1 VLKNRILIPLNTS
14 ELSKRIIPYI
24 ERFFSA
30 QENELILFHITKL
43 PRSVGLAKPDPGS
56 GYALQPGG
64 EPVGPKPHP
73 IYAHQQEDSI
83 KANVE
88 AELLPITNHLRE
100 RGYAVTVMV
109 DFTNNPVDDILSV
122 IDGEFIDLVAM
133 STRAQEGFLLFF
145 FSDIVDQLSQKAGIP
160 VLIFHPAEA

>member
-1 VLKNRILIPLNTS
+1 MLKNRILIPLNAS
-14 ELSKRIIPYI
+14 ELSKRILPYI
-24 ERFFSA
+24 KRFFSA
-30 QENELILFHITKL
+30 QENELIVFHITKL

-88 AELLPITNHLRE
+88 AELLPITNQLKE
-100 RGYAVTVMV
+100 DGYEVTVMV
-109 DFTNNPVDDILSV
+109 DFTNDPVDDILRIIAS
-122 IDGEFIDLVAM
+122 EHIDLVAM
-133 STRAQEGFLLFF
+133 STRAQEGLLLFF
-145 FSDIVDQLSQKAGIP
+145 FSDMVDQLAQRAGIP
-160 VLIFHPAEA
+160 VLILHPVE